1 MKWAFIVAATI
12 EAGAIGLLLIISP
25 VPLTRLVFGGELSDP
40 GQALAHLGGLALVS
54 LAMACWPTRA
64 EGPTPSTLHAMLF
77 YNLVAAGYLVHLG
90 MAGKLVGVL
99 LWPVAAL
106 HAVLTILLAYDSLSR
121 IAR

>member
-1 MKWAFIVAATI
+1 VFCRR
-12 EAGAIGLLLIISP
+12 P
-25 VPLTRLVFGGELSDP
+25 V
-40 GQALAHLGGLALVS
+40 
-54 LAMACWPTRA
+54 
-64 EGPTPSTLHAMLF
+64 
-77 YNLVAAGYLVHLG
+77 NLVAAGYLVHLG